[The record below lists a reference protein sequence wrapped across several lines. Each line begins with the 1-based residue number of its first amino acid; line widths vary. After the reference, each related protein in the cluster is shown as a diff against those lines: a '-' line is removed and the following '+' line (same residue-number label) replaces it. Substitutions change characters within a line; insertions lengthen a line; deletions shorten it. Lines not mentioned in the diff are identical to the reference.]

1 MRQDKEDDFIL
12 IKEIAHQEEI
22 TILNMYSPN
31 TGSSDVMKQ
40 MPLDLKVAE

>member
-22 TILNMYSPN
+22 TILNMCSPN
-31 TGSSDVMKQ
+31 TGSSNVMKQ
-40 MPLDLKVAE
+40 MLLDLKVTE